1 MKNHYLI
8 SDAAKLVEVET
19 HVLRYWEEELKLPIK
34 RNELG
39 HRFYTKNDVDR
50 FCRIKEL
57 KEKGLQLKAI
67 KSLMDSD
74 TEDKLTLAV
83 VPVSAGEHLVEKQ
96 EESTKIIT
104 EDEAKEE
111 KAKRLQWLLQQ
122 MIAETI
128 RENNEELCADIRQT
142 ILKEMDYQFRLQDE
156 KDDERDKK
164 RSVREDEHFQRLD
177 ELLRER
183 NPKKE
188 KKAKR
193 KRHSFF

>member
-1 MKNHYLI
+1 MKNYYLI

-50 FCRIKEL
+50 FCKIKEL

-67 KSLMDSD
+67 KSLMEDDS
-74 TEDKLTLAV
+74 EDRMTLSV
-83 VPVSAGEHLVEKQ
+83 VPISAGEHLINKQ
-96 EESTKIIT
+96 EEGTKIIT
-104 EDEAKEE
+104 ENDAKEE
-111 KAKRLQWLLQQ
+111 KARRLQWLLQQ

-128 RENNEELCADIRQT
+128 RENNAEICADIRET

-164 RSVREDEHFQRLD
+164 RSAREDEHFQKLD

-183 NPKKE
+183 SKKKE
-188 KKAKR
+188 KQAKR